1 MDGVSIEEVELQ
13 HTLDRHRGE
22 LREVASKAGRGWLG
36 PAAATEQGTE
46 QLYSALERQ
55 LQQPSFEAEL
65 ARSQHDLAAAGS
77 ASQQQQQRQQQEN
90 GRLPGQSGREGAEVL
105 SQDWWELKEDGE
117 LRVSE
122 LTGDYV
128 FVERDD
134 VVRALSAF
142 IAEYIVSLPEAR
154 NMEPRQLQQAVVMT
168 MGELR
173 KGRVRRL
180 LDWGRSLYRL
190 GAVGYGA
197 FTMFTNPWVAK
208 AVLAALW
215 SCLRLMGRLVL

>member
-1 MDGVSIEEVELQ
+1 MASVEVELQ
-13 HTLDRHRGE
+13 HTLDRKRGE
-22 LREVASKAGRGWLG
+22 LQQVAVKAGTAWLA
-36 PAAATEQGTE
+36 PTAATEAGTE
-46 QLYSALERQ
+46 QLYCALERQ
-55 LQQPSFEAEL
+55 LAAPEFEAEL
-65 ARSQHDLAAAGS
+65 ARSQHDLAGGQHAQQHAPAPGS
-77 ASQQQQQRQQQEN
+77 
-90 GRLPGQSGREGAEVL
+90 EGCEVL
-105 SQDWWELKEDGE
+105 AQDWWELKEDGE

-122 LTGDYV
+122 QTGDYV

-134 VVRALSAF
+134 VVRALAAF
-142 IAEYIVSLPEAR
+142 IAEYIVSLPEAQH
-154 NMEPRQLQQAVVMT
+154 MEPRQLQRAVVMT

-197 FTMFTNPWVAK
+197 FSVFTNPWVAK

-215 SCLRLMGRLVL
+215 SCVRLMGRIVL